1 MSAIMKVLGLADGTE
16 FSKEMWVES
25 FNVDTE
31 PDPTQ
36 MSSFTHEGVGILNG
50 AFGGRIYITPY
61 EVRAQRFKN
70 AAEAMLA
77 WNLQSTLRPL
87 RPDGRP
93 NKPLTVLTVEIQATA

>member
-36 MSSFTHEGVGILNG
+36 MSSFTH
-50 AFGGRIYITPY
+50 
-61 EVRAQRFKN
+61 
-70 AAEAMLA
+70 
-77 WNLQSTLRPL
+77 
-87 RPDGRP
+87 DGRWHP
-93 NKPLTVLTVEIQATA
+93 ERRFWRENLHHALRGARPALQERR